1 MNSNKK
7 NTALLIITPF
17 IVLLICFA
25 ALAAVLIKPY
35 DKIKMY
41 LNLAFMD
48 ELKTAPENKEAGLVI
63 KENEIIEDYT
73 GNVSDSG
80 SFIRPTFGERYA
92 TLSCDALETD
102 VPVYWGSSSQ
112 LFERGACQSSGSV
125 IAGDD
130 GNTVISAHV
139 NTFFADLGNISEGD
153 KITIKTNYGEF
164 IYTVKEKITFDKSN
178 NAYVSATKDNRL
190 TLYTCKNDLFG
201 NSDER
206 IGVLCSLTEKK
217 FFETEEAETN
227 E

>member
-1 MNSNKK
+1 MENNKK
-7 NTALLIITPF
+7 NTALHIITPF

-25 ALAAVLIKPY
+25 SLAVILIKPY

-48 ELKTAPENKEAGLVI
+48 ELKTAPQNKESGLVI
-63 KENEIIEDYT
+63 KENEIVENYT
-73 GNVSDSG
+73 GEVSESG

-92 TLSCDALETD
+92 TLVCDALETD
-102 VPVYWGSSSQ
+102 VPVYWGSSPQ

-125 IAGDD
+125 IAGDE

-139 NTFFADLGNISEGD
+139 NTFFADLDKIAEGD

-178 NAYVSATKDNRL
+178 NAYISATKDNRM
-190 TLYTCKNDLFG
+190 TLYTCKSDLLG

-206 IGVLCSLTEKK
+206 VGVICSLTEKK
-217 FFETEEAETN
+217 FFNTEEAENN